1 MLSLE
6 SNLQFVGKQI
16 MKVIRLKPLLPG
28 CQTKRPEKVHTTC
41 IQNIIKNKK
50 SNDSKNLFEHT
61 PSNQHFLSGLTR
73 T

>member
-16 MKVIRLKPLLPG
+16 MKVIRLKPLLPE

-41 IQNIIKNKK
+41 ILNIIKNKK
-50 SNDSKNLFEHT
+50 IERWQK
-61 PSNQHFLSGLTR
+61 PVR
-73 T
+73 TYT